1 MNLIAKAVEVDEIP
15 IFGVDINEE
24 YIIEE
29 SLRAGLPT
37 EKRMLVD
44 EIFKILWFNNK
55 DPETFTI
62 SFWSDYF
69 NIAPATVRNVV
80 NYMAYPIV
88 DDETKKVKTVLFF
101 QDTELAQNA
110 KQLGNLDRD
119 SYLSFLET
127 DYYQRMV
134 EEHKEEIGL
143 FGRVKAPKFLDP
155 KLMEATKDF
164 KDL

>member
-1 MNLIAKAVEVDEIP
+1 MNLIAKAVEVEEIP

-80 NYMAYPIV
+80 NYMAYPVV
-88 DDETKKVKTVLFF
+88 DEETK
-101 QDTELAQNA
+101 
-110 KQLGNLDRD
+110 
-119 SYLSFLET
+119 
-127 DYYQRMV
+127 
-134 EEHKEEIGL
+134 
-143 FGRVKAPKFLDP
+143 
-155 KLMEATKDF
+155 
-164 KDL
+164 